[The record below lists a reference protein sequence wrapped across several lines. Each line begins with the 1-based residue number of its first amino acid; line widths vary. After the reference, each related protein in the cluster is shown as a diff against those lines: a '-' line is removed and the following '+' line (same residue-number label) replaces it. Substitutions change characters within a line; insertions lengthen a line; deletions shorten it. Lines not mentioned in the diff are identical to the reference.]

1 MKAVLNMMMEYNRWA
16 NERLFADCERVTEEI
31 YHRNLKTEYGSI
43 HRTLDHILLVDLLW
57 LDRFAGAGDKYP
69 SFDQTITDTFKELR
83 ARRQTT
89 DEDLSR
95 FCQESTEVGLT
106 RMVQFKTVLDPAT
119 IEQPVGGAII
129 LLFHH
134 QSHYRA
140 QAQALLSMQGYEP
153 QMLNLMYFQR
163 QTGLGLMG

>member
-16 NERLFADCERVTEEI
+16 NERLYADCDQVTEEN
-31 YHRNLKTEYGSI
+31 YHRDLGTEYGSI
-43 HRTLDHILLVDLLW
+43 HKTLDHILLVDLLW
-57 LDRFAGAGDKYP
+57 LDRFVGGGDKYP
-69 SFDQTITDTFKELR
+69 SFDQTITDTFKELKT
-83 ARRQTT
+83 RREIT

-106 RMVQFKTVLDPAT
+106 RMVQFKTVLAPAT

-134 QSHYRA
+134 QSHYRSQA
-140 QAQALLSMQGYEP
+140 QAQLAMLGYKS
-153 QMLNLMYFQR
+153 QILNLMFFQR